1 MIIDYN
7 CHAINYERTR
17 AIEPIVYSI
26 LSYLLTPKKDEYF
39 LDFGCGTGN
48 YLNQFSIDYGIK
60 AYGIE
65 PSDKMRK
72 IAREKLKSNN
82 ILAGNHTSIPFS
94 NICFNKI
101 YTTDVIHHVN
111 QLDILLQNLF
121 NIAGMGTKFCICTES
136 SNQLQEKYWVK
147 YFPSI
152 PDIDKKRF
160 HSIEDIIKAGENTGW
175 IHIETLRT
183 ETQTTASISDTFM
196 ERIRKKTLSVLNL
209 LSDEE
214 YKHGISL
221 MEIDYQNQILLRQHE
236 GYTFILFERKN

>member
-7 CHAINYERTR
+7 CHALNYERTR
-17 AIEPIVYSI
+17 TIEPIVYSI
-26 LSYLLTPKKDEYF
+26 LSYLLTPQKNELF

-48 YLNQFSIDYGIK
+48 YLNQFYIDYGIK

-72 IAREKLKSNN
+72 IAREKLQSNH
-82 ILAGNHTSIPFS
+82 ILAGDHTSIPFS

-101 YTTDVIHHVN
+101 YSTDVIHHVD
-111 QLDILLQNLF
+111 QLDILFQNLF
-121 NIAGMGTKFCICTES
+121 NIAETGTRFCICTES
-136 SNQLQEKYWVK
+136 PNQLKEKYWVK

-152 PDIDKKRF
+152 PDIDAKRF
-160 HSIEDIIKAGENTGW
+160 HSIEEIIKTGENTGW
-175 IHIETLRT
+175 IHIVTLST
-183 ETQTTASISDTFM
+183 ETQTTASISNAFM
-196 ERIRKKTLSVLNL
+196 ERIRQKTLSVLNL

-221 MEIDYQNQILLRQHE
+221 MENDYQNQILLHQNE